1 MSDKVPVRGNFPSNS
16 RKSKPAV
23 ERIVKTPA
31 RIDQG
36 SLGKQA
42 LQAFFAEDVKD
53 VGNYLL
59 WDIAL
64 PSIKNAVSDIFTS
77 GIDRLLFGG
86 DGGPQRSRSNK
97 TYTSYANRSYGRRET
112 PTERTYTQRDRREH
126 NLESIIFATRSEA
139 ENVLNHLISICDQY
153 DVATVGDLYGMAG
166 ISQSYTD
173 ENWGWRDLRSGRA
186 VRARNGYILDLP
198 KPEDVR

>member
-1 MSDKVPVRGNFPSNS
+1 MTDNVPVRGDFPSNS
-16 RKSKPAV
+16 RKTKPAV
-23 ERIVKTPA
+23 ERVVKTPA
-31 RIDQG
+31 RIDKG

-42 LQAFFAEDVKD
+42 LQAFFAEDVKE
-53 VGNYLL
+53 VGQYLL

-97 TYTSYANRSYGRRET
+97 TYTSYSNRTYGRRET
-112 PTERTYTQRDRREH
+112 PNERTYTQRDRREH

-139 ENVLNHLISICDQY
+139 EDVLNHLISICDQY

-186 VRARNGYILDLP
+186 VRSRNGYILDLP

>member
-1 MSDKVPVRGNFPSNS
+1 MTDNVPVRGDFPSNA
-16 RKSKPAV
+16 RKTKPAV
-23 ERIVKTPA
+23 ERVVKTPA
-31 RIDQG
+31 RIDKG

-42 LQAFFAEDVKD
+42 LQAFFAEDVKE
-53 VGNYLL
+53 VGQYLL

-64 PSIKNAVSDIFTS
+64 PSVKNAVSDIFTS

-97 TYTSYANRSYGRRET
+97 TYTSYSNRTYGRRET

-139 ENVLNHLISICDQY
+139 EDVLNHLISICDQY

-186 VRARNGYILDLP
+186 VRSRNGYILDLP

>member
-1 MSDKVPVRGNFPSNS
+1 MSDNVPVRGDFPSNS
-16 RKSKPAV
+16 RKTKPAV
-23 ERIVKTPA
+23 ERVVKTPA

-36 SLGKQA
+36 SLGRQA
-42 LQAFFAEDVKD
+42 LQAFFAEDIKE
-53 VGNYLL
+53 VGQYLL

-97 TYTSYANRSYGRRET
+97 TYTSYSNRTYGRRET

-126 NLESIIFATRSEA
+126 NIESIIFATRSEA
-139 ENVLNHLISICDQY
+139 EDVLNHLISICDQY

-186 VRARNGYILDLP
+186 VRSRNGYILDLP

>member
-1 MSDKVPVRGNFPSNS
+1 MTDNVPVRGDFPSNA
-16 RKSKPAV
+16 RKTKPAV
-23 ERIVKTPA
+23 ERVVKTPA
-31 RIDQG
+31 RIDKG

-42 LQAFFAEDVKD
+42 LQAFFAEDVKE
-53 VGNYLL
+53 VGQYLL

-64 PSIKNAVSDIFTS
+64 PSVKNAVSDIFTS

-97 TYTSYANRSYGRRET
+97 SYTSYSNRTYGRRET

-139 ENVLNHLISICDQY
+139 EDVLNHLISICDQY

-186 VRARNGYILDLP
+186 VRSRNGYILDLP

>member
-1 MSDKVPVRGNFPSNS
+1 MNDNVPVRGDFPSNT
-16 RKSKPAV
+16 RKTKPAV
-23 ERIVKTPA
+23 ERVVKTPA
-31 RIDQG
+31 RIDKG

-42 LQAFFAEDVKD
+42 LQAFFAEDIRE

-64 PSIKNAVSDIFTS
+64 PSIKNAVSDVFTS

-97 TYTSYANRSYGRRET
+97 TYTSYSNRTYGRRET

-126 NLESIIFATRSEA
+126 NLESIIFATRNEA
-139 ENVLNHLISICDQY
+139 EDVLNHLISICDQY

-186 VRARNGYILDLP
+186 VRSRNGYILDLP

>member
-1 MSDKVPVRGNFPSNS
+1 MSDNVPVRGDFPSNA
-16 RKSKPAV
+16 RKTKPAV
-23 ERIVKTPA
+23 ERVVKTPA
-31 RIDQG
+31 RIDKG

-42 LQAFFAEDVKD
+42 LQAFFAEDVKE
-53 VGNYLL
+53 VGQYLL

-64 PSIKNAVSDIFTS
+64 PSVKNAVSDIFTS

-97 TYTSYANRSYGRRET
+97 SYTSYSNRTYGRRET

-139 ENVLNHLISICDQY
+139 EDVLNHLISICDQY

-186 VRARNGYILDLP
+186 VRSRNGYILDLP

>member
-1 MSDKVPVRGNFPSNS
+1 MTDNVPVRGDFPSNS
-16 RKSKPAV
+16 RKTKPAV
-23 ERIVKTPA
+23 ERVVKTPA
-31 RIDQG
+31 RIDKG

-42 LQAFFAEDVKD
+42 LQAFFAEDIKE
-53 VGNYLL
+53 VGQYLL

-86 DGGPQRSRSNK
+86 DGGPQRSRGNK
-97 TYTSYANRSYGRRET
+97 TYTSYSNRTYGRRET

-139 ENVLNHLISICDQY
+139 EDVLNHLISICDQY

-186 VRARNGYILDLP
+186 VRSRNGYILDLP

>member
-1 MSDKVPVRGNFPSNS
+1 MSDNVPVRGNFPSNS
-16 RKSKPAV
+16 RKTKPAV
-23 ERIVKTPA
+23 ERVVKTPA

-42 LQAFFAEDVKD
+42 LQAFFAEDIKE

-86 DGGPQRSRSNK
+86 DSGPQRSRSSK

-139 ENVLNHLISICDQY
+139 EDVLNHLIGICDQY

>member
-1 MSDKVPVRGNFPSNS
+1 MNDNVPVRGDFPSNT
-16 RKSKPAV
+16 RNTKPAV
-23 ERIVKTPA
+23 ERVVKTPA
-31 RIDQG
+31 RIDKG

-42 LQAFFAEDVKD
+42 LQAFFAEDVKE
-53 VGNYLL
+53 VGQYLL

-97 TYTSYANRSYGRRET
+97 TYTSYSNRTYGRRET

-139 ENVLNHLISICDQY
+139 EDVLNHLINICDQY

-186 VRARNGYILDLP
+186 VRSRNGYILDLP

>member
-1 MSDKVPVRGNFPSNS
+1 MSDNVPVRGNFPSNS
-16 RKSKPAV
+16 RKTKPAV
-23 ERIVKTPA
+23 ERVVKTPA

-42 LQAFFAEDVKD
+42 LQAFFAEDIKE

-86 DGGPQRSRSNK
+86 DGGPQRSRSSK
-97 TYTSYANRSYGRRET
+97 TYTSYANRTYGRRET

-139 ENVLNHLISICDQY
+139 EDVLNHLIGICDQY

>member
-1 MSDKVPVRGNFPSNS
+1 MSDNVPVRGDFPSNS
-16 RKSKPAV
+16 RKTKPAV
-23 ERIVKTPA
+23 ERVVKTPA
-31 RIDQG
+31 RIDKG

-42 LQAFFAEDVKD
+42 LQAFFAEDVKE
-53 VGNYLL
+53 VGQYLL

-64 PSIKNAVSDIFTS
+64 PSVKNAVSDIFTS

-86 DGGPQRSRSNK
+86 DGGPQRSRGNK
-97 TYTSYANRSYGRRET
+97 TYTSYSNRTYGRRET

-126 NLESIIFATRSEA
+126 NLDSIIFATRSEA
-139 ENVLNHLISICDQY
+139 EDVLNHLISICDQY

-186 VRARNGYILDLP
+186 VRSRNGYILDLP

>member
-1 MSDKVPVRGNFPSNS
+1 MSDNVPVRGDFPANS
-16 RKSKPAV
+16 RKTKPAV
-23 ERIVKTPA
+23 ERVVKTPA

-36 SLGKQA
+36 SFGKQA
-42 LQAFFAEDVKD
+42 LRAFFAEDIKE

-86 DGGPQRSRSNK
+86 DGGPQRSRSSK
-97 TYTSYANRSYGRRET
+97 TYTSYANRTYGRRET

-139 ENVLNHLISICDQY
+139 EDVLNHLISICDQY

>member
-1 MSDKVPVRGNFPSNS
+1 MTDNVPVRGDFPSNS
-16 RKSKPAV
+16 RKTKPAV
-23 ERIVKTPA
+23 ERVVKTPA

-42 LQAFFAEDVKD
+42 LQAFFAEDVKE
-53 VGNYLL
+53 VGQYLL

-64 PSIKNAVSDIFTS
+64 PSVKNAVSDIFTS

-86 DGGPQRSRSNK
+86 DGGPQRSRGNK
-97 TYTSYANRSYGRRET
+97 TYTSYSNRTYGRRET

-139 ENVLNHLISICDQY
+139 EDVLNHLISICDQY

-186 VRARNGYILDLP
+186 VRSRNGYILDLP

>member
-1 MSDKVPVRGNFPSNS
+1 MTDNVPVRGDFPSNS
-16 RKSKPAV
+16 RKTKPAV
-23 ERIVKTPA
+23 ERVVKTPA
-31 RIDQG
+31 RIDKG
-36 SLGKQA
+36 SLGQQA
-42 LQAFFAEDVKD
+42 LQAFFAEDIKEVA
-53 VGNYLL
+53 NYLL

-64 PSIKNAVSDIFTS
+64 PSVKNAVSDIFTS

-86 DGGPQRSRSNK
+86 DGGPQRSRGNK
-97 TYTSYANRSYGRRET
+97 TYTSYSNRTYGRRET

-139 ENVLNHLISICDQY
+139 EDVLNHLISICDQY

-186 VRARNGYILDLP
+186 VRSRNGYILDLP

>member
-1 MSDKVPVRGNFPSNS
+1 MSDNVPVRGDFPSNS
-16 RKSKPAV
+16 RKTKPAV
-23 ERIVKTPA
+23 ERVVKTPA
-31 RIDQG
+31 RIDKG

-42 LQAFFAEDVKD
+42 LQAFFAEDVKE
-53 VGNYLL
+53 VGQYLL

-64 PSIKNAVSDIFTS
+64 PSVKNAVSDIFTS

-86 DGGPQRSRSNK
+86 DGGPQRSRGNK
-97 TYTSYANRSYGRRET
+97 SYTSYSNRTYGRRET

-126 NLESIIFATRSEA
+126 NLDSIIFATRSEA
-139 ENVLNHLISICDQY
+139 EDVLNHLISICDQY

-186 VRARNGYILDLP
+186 VRSRNGYILDLP

>member
-1 MSDKVPVRGNFPSNS
+1 MTDNVPVRGDFPSNS
-16 RKSKPAV
+16 RKTKPAV
-23 ERIVKTPA
+23 ERVVKTPA
-31 RIDQG
+31 RIDKG
-36 SLGKQA
+36 NLGKQA
-42 LQAFFAEDVKD
+42 LRAFFAEDIKE
-53 VGNYLL
+53 VGQYLL

-64 PSIKNAVSDIFTS
+64 PSVKNAVSDIFTS

-97 TYTSYANRSYGRRET
+97 TYTSYSNRTYGRRET

-139 ENVLNHLISICDQY
+139 EDVLNHLISICDQY

-186 VRARNGYILDLP
+186 VRSRNGYILDLP

>member
-1 MSDKVPVRGNFPSNS
+1 MTDNVPVRGDFPSNS
-16 RKSKPAV
+16 RKTKPAV
-23 ERIVKTPA
+23 ERVVKTPA
-31 RIDQG
+31 RIDKG

-42 LQAFFAEDVKD
+42 LQAFFAEDIRE

-64 PSIKNAVSDIFTS
+64 PSIKNAVSDVFTS

-97 TYTSYANRSYGRRET
+97 TYTSYSNRTYGRRET

-126 NLESIIFATRSEA
+126 NLESIIFATRNEA
-139 ENVLNHLISICDQY
+139 EDVLNHLISICDQY

-186 VRARNGYILDLP
+186 VRSRNGYILDLP

>member
-1 MSDKVPVRGNFPSNS
+1 MTDNVPVRGDFPSNS
-16 RKSKPAV
+16 RKTKPAV
-23 ERIVKTPA
+23 ERVVKTPA
-31 RIDQG
+31 RIDKG

-42 LQAFFAEDVKD
+42 LQAFFAEDIRE
-53 VGNYLL
+53 VGNYLF

-64 PSIKNAVSDIFTS
+64 PSIKNAVSDVFTS

-97 TYTSYANRSYGRRET
+97 TYTSYSNRTYGRRET

-126 NLESIIFATRSEA
+126 NLESIIFATRNEA
-139 ENVLNHLISICDQY
+139 EDVLNHLISICDQY

-186 VRARNGYILDLP
+186 VRSRNGYILDLP

>member
-1 MSDKVPVRGNFPSNS
+1 MSDNVPVRGDFPANS
-16 RKSKPAV
+16 RKTKPAV
-23 ERIVKTPA
+23 ERVVSTPA
-31 RIDQG
+31 RIDKG

-42 LQAFFAEDVKD
+42 LQAFFAEDVRE

-97 TYTSYANRSYGRRET
+97 TYTSYANRTYGRRET
-112 PTERTYTQRDRREH
+112 PTERTYTQKDRREH
-126 NLESIIFATRSEA
+126 NLESIIFATRNEA
-139 ENVLNHLISICDQY
+139 EDVLNHLISICDQY

-173 ENWGWRDLRSGRA
+173 ENWGWRDLRGGRA
-186 VRARNGYILDLP
+186 VRSRNGYILDLP

>member
-1 MSDKVPVRGNFPSNS
+1 MTDNIPIRGDLPANA
-16 RKSKPAV
+16 RKSKPRP
-23 ERIVKTPA
+23 ERIVSTPA
-31 RIDQG
+31 RIDKG
-36 SLGKQA
+36 SLGRQA
-42 LQAFFAEDVKD
+42 LSAFFAEDIKE

-86 DGGPQRSRSNK
+86 DGGPQRSKSSR
-97 TYTSYANRSYGRRET
+97 TYTSYSNRTYGRRET
-112 PTERTYTQRDRREH
+112 PNERVYTQRDRQQH
-126 NLESIIFATRSEA
+126 NLDSIIFATRNEA
-139 ENVLNHLISICDQY
+139 EDVLNHLISICDQY

-166 ISQSYTD
+166 ISQTYTD
-173 ENWGWRDLRSGRA
+173 ENWGWRDLRGGRA

>member
-1 MSDKVPVRGNFPSNS
+1 MTDNVPVRGDFPSNA
-16 RKSKPAV
+16 RKTKPAV
-23 ERIVKTPA
+23 ERVVKTPA
-31 RIDQG
+31 RIDKG

-42 LQAFFAEDVKD
+42 LQALFAEDIKEVA
-53 VGNYLL
+53 NYLL

-64 PSIKNAVSDIFTS
+64 PSVKNAVSDIFTS

-97 TYTSYANRSYGRRET
+97 TYTSYSNRTYGRRET

-139 ENVLNHLISICDQY
+139 EDVLNHLISICDQY

-186 VRARNGYILDLP
+186 VRSRNGYILDLP

>member
-1 MSDKVPVRGNFPSNS
+1 MTDNVPVRGDFPSNS
-16 RKSKPAV
+16 RKTKPAV
-23 ERIVKTPA
+23 ERVVKTPA
-31 RIDQG
+31 RIDKG
-36 SLGKQA
+36 RLGKQA
-42 LQAFFAEDVKD
+42 LQAFFAEDIKEVA
-53 VGNYLL
+53 NYLL

-64 PSIKNAVSDIFTS
+64 PSVKNVVSDIFTS

-97 TYTSYANRSYGRRET
+97 TYTSYSNRTYGRRET

-139 ENVLNHLISICDQY
+139 EDVLNHLISICDQY

-186 VRARNGYILDLP
+186 VRSRNGYILDLP

>member
-1 MSDKVPVRGNFPSNS
+1 MSDNVPVRGDFPTNS
-16 RKSKPAV
+16 RKAKPAV
-23 ERIVKTPA
+23 ERVVKTPA

-42 LQAFFAEDVKD
+42 LQAFFAEDIKEVA
-53 VGNYLL
+53 NYIL

-64 PSIKNAVSDIFTS
+64 PSVKNAVSDIFTS

-86 DGGPQRSRSNK
+86 DGGPQRSRSSK
-97 TYTSYANRSYGRRET
+97 TYTSYANRTYGRRET

-139 ENVLNHLISICDQY
+139 EDVLNHLIGICDQY

>member
-1 MSDKVPVRGNFPSNS
+1 MTDNVPVRGDFPANS
-16 RKSKPAV
+16 RKTKPAV
-23 ERIVKTPA
+23 ERVVKTPA
-31 RIDQG
+31 RIDKG

-42 LQAFFAEDVKD
+42 LQAFFAEDVKE
-53 VGNYLL
+53 VGQYLL

-64 PSIKNAVSDIFTS
+64 PSVKNAVSDIFTS

-86 DGGPQRSRSNK
+86 DGGPQRSRNNK
-97 TYTSYANRSYGRRET
+97 TYTSYSNRTYGRRET

-139 ENVLNHLISICDQY
+139 EDVLNHLISICDQY

-186 VRARNGYILDLP
+186 VRSRNGYILDLP

>member
-1 MSDKVPVRGNFPSNS
+1 MTDNVPVRGDFPPNS
-16 RKSKPAV
+16 RKTKPAV
-23 ERIVKTPA
+23 ERVVKTPA
-31 RIDQG
+31 RIDKG

-42 LQAFFAEDVKD
+42 LQAFFAEDVKE
-53 VGNYLL
+53 VGQYLL

-97 TYTSYANRSYGRRET
+97 TYTSYSNRTYGRRET

-139 ENVLNHLISICDQY
+139 EDVLNHLISICDQY

-186 VRARNGYILDLP
+186 VRSRNGYILDLP

>member
-1 MSDKVPVRGNFPSNS
+1 MSDNVPVRGDLPSNS
-16 RKSKPAV
+16 RKTKPAV
-23 ERIVKTPA
+23 ERVVKTPA

-36 SLGKQA
+36 SLGRQA
-42 LQAFFAEDVKD
+42 LQAFFAEDIKE
-53 VGNYLL
+53 VGQYLL

-64 PSIKNAVSDIFTS
+64 PSVKNAVSDIFTS

-97 TYTSYANRSYGRRET
+97 TYTSYSNRTYGRRET
-112 PTERTYTQRDRREH
+112 PTERTYTQRDRRDH

-139 ENVLNHLISICDQY
+139 EDVLNHLISICDQY

-186 VRARNGYILDLP
+186 VRSRNGYILDLP

>member
-1 MSDKVPVRGNFPSNS
+1 MSDNIPVRGDFPANS
-16 RKSKPAV
+16 RKTKPAV
-23 ERIVKTPA
+23 ERVVKTPA
-31 RIDQG
+31 RIDKG

-42 LQAFFAEDVKD
+42 LQAFFAEDVKE
-53 VGNYLL
+53 VGQYLL

-86 DGGPQRSRSNK
+86 DGGPQRSRNNK
-97 TYTSYANRSYGRRET
+97 TYTSYSNRTYGRREV

-139 ENVLNHLISICDQY
+139 EDVLNHLISICDQY

-186 VRARNGYILDLP
+186 VRSRNGYILDLP

>member
-1 MSDKVPVRGNFPSNS
+1 MTDNVPVRGDFPSNS
-16 RKSKPAV
+16 QKTKPAV
-23 ERIVKTPA
+23 ERVVKTPA
-31 RIDQG
+31 RIDKG

-42 LQAFFAEDVKD
+42 LQAFFAEDVRE
-53 VGNYLL
+53 VGQYLL

-97 TYTSYANRSYGRRET
+97 TYTSYSNRTYGRRET

-139 ENVLNHLISICDQY
+139 EDVLNHLISICDQY

-186 VRARNGYILDLP
+186 VRSRNGYILDLP

>member
-1 MSDKVPVRGNFPSNS
+1 MNDNVPVRGDFPANS
-16 RKSKPAV
+16 RKVKPAV
-23 ERIVKTPA
+23 ERVVKTPA
-31 RIDQG
+31 RIDKG

-42 LQAFFAEDVKD
+42 LQAFFAEDVKE
-53 VGNYLL
+53 VGQYLL

-97 TYTSYANRSYGRRET
+97 TYTSYSNRTYGRRET

-139 ENVLNHLISICDQY
+139 EDVLNHLISICDQY

-186 VRARNGYILDLP
+186 VRSRNGYILDLP

>member
-1 MSDKVPVRGNFPSNS
+1 MSDNVPVRGDLPSNS
-16 RKSKPAV
+16 RKTKPAV
-23 ERIVKTPA
+23 ERVVKTPA
-31 RIDQG
+31 RIDKG

-42 LQAFFAEDVKD
+42 LQAFFAEDIKE
-53 VGNYLL
+53 VGQYLL

-64 PSIKNAVSDIFTS
+64 PSVKNAVSDIFTS

-97 TYTSYANRSYGRRET
+97 TYTSYSNRTYGRRET
-112 PTERTYTQRDRREH
+112 PTERTYTQRDRRDH

-139 ENVLNHLISICDQY
+139 EDVLNHLISICDQY

-186 VRARNGYILDLP
+186 VRSRNGYILDLP

>member
-1 MSDKVPVRGNFPSNS
+1 MTDNVPVRGDFPSNS
-16 RKSKPAV
+16 RKTKPAV
-23 ERIVKTPA
+23 ERVVKTPA
-31 RIDQG
+31 RIDKG

-42 LQAFFAEDVKD
+42 LQAFFAEDVKE
-53 VGNYLL
+53 VGQYLL

-64 PSIKNAVSDIFTS
+64 PSVKNAVSDIFTS

-97 TYTSYANRSYGRRET
+97 TYTSYSNRTYGRRET
-112 PTERTYTQRDRREH
+112 PIERSYTQRDRREH

-139 ENVLNHLISICDQY
+139 EDVLNHLISICDQY

-166 ISQSYTD
+166 ISQAYTD

-186 VRARNGYILDLP
+186 VRSRNGYILDLP

>member
-1 MSDKVPVRGNFPSNS
+1 MSDNVPVRGDFPSNS
-16 RKSKPAV
+16 RKTKPAV
-23 ERIVKTPA
+23 ERVVKTPA
-31 RIDQG
+31 RIDKG

-42 LQAFFAEDVKD
+42 LQAFFAEDVKE
-53 VGNYLL
+53 VGQYLL

-64 PSIKNAVSDIFTS
+64 PSVKNAVSDIFTS

-97 TYTSYANRSYGRRET
+97 SYTAYSNRTYGRREA

-139 ENVLNHLISICDQY
+139 EDVLNHLIGICDQY

-186 VRARNGYILDLP
+186 VRSRNGYILDLP

>member
-1 MSDKVPVRGNFPSNS
+1 MTDNVPVRGDFPSNS
-16 RKSKPAV
+16 RKTKPAV
-23 ERIVKTPA
+23 ERVVKTPA
-31 RIDQG
+31 RIDKG

-42 LQAFFAEDVKD
+42 LQAFFAEDIRE

-64 PSIKNAVSDIFTS
+64 PSIKNAVSDVFTS

-86 DGGPQRSRSNK
+86 DGGPQRSRGNK
-97 TYTSYANRSYGRRET
+97 SYTSYSNRTYGRRET

-126 NLESIIFATRSEA
+126 NLDSIIFATRSEA
-139 ENVLNHLISICDQY
+139 EDVLNHLISICDQY

-186 VRARNGYILDLP
+186 VRSRNGYILDLP